1 MRKSLGIV
9 CLTGIMVIAFVGLLV
24 LQSSYI
30 KMTANMREDQ
40 FNENVRMCL
49 FSITQILEEEETMR
63 FLADNIESELQDP
76 DTSQITFFSDDHKKL
91 QAIFKFS
98 EFNANNDKSCVRI
111 KPKVYLQTA
120 SGKNTLQGT
129 SHLLQKKLRDRFNHE
144 RQFLDNVL
152 LRLLG
157 ENYSRHISERIDF
170 NHLTELLDKEMQQRG
185 LDLPHYVAVY
195 SSDGVEVYSSKGFN
209 GDNVENTYSQALFVN
224 DPYPTGNYMMVY
236 FPTKNKYVYNT
247 IRLVLP
253 TTVIFFLLLL
263 IFISSLMMISREKR
277 LTQMRTDFMN
287 NMTHE
292 LKTPVSSISLASQM
306 LSDES
311 IPKTPRML
319 AHLSKTI
326 SDETQR
332 LTQQI
337 EKVLQMSILEKESSA
352 LKLKEIDVNELIL
365 KVTSNFMIKVKDKG
379 GDIDTT
385 LDANYPF
392 VLADEVHF
400 TNIIYNLMDNA
411 LKYTEAI
418 PHLEVNTAD
427 DETHVIITVK
437 DNGIGIKPEDKEK
450 IFDKFFRV
458 STGNVHNV
466 KGFGL
471 GLAYVK
477 KVVTD
482 HKGTITCDSIF
493 GEGTTFTIRIPKVE
507 EKQNKEY

>member
-9 CLTGIMVIAFVGLLV
+9 CLIGIMAIAFVGLLV

-30 KMTANMREDQ
+30 KMTADMREDQ
-40 FNENVRMCL
+40 FNENVRLCL
-49 FSITQILEEEETMR
+49 FNITRILEEEETTR
-63 FLADNIESELQDP
+63 FMTENIESELQERD
-76 DTSQITFFSDDHKKL
+76 SSHISFFSSDQEKL
-91 QAIFKFS
+91 QAIIKFP
-98 EFNANNDKSCVRI
+98 EFNANNDKSCVRV
-111 KPKVYLQTA
+111 KPRAYLQTA
-120 SGKNTLQGT
+120 SGKNSLQGT
-129 SHLLQKKLRDRFNHE
+129 SHLLQKKLRDRFNQE

-185 LDLPHYVAVY
+185 LDLPHFVAVY
-195 SSDGVEVYSSKGFN
+195 SGDGVEVYHSTGFKSEN
-209 GDNVENTYSQALFVN
+209 SDNTYTQPLFVN
-224 DPYPTGNYMMVY
+224 DPYPTGNYMKVY
-236 FPTKNKYVYNT
+236 FPTRNKHVYNT

-263 IFISSLMMISREKR
+263 TFITSLVMISREKR

-306 LSDES
+306 LADES
-311 IPKTPRML
+311 VPKTPRML
-319 AHLSKTI
+319 AHLGRTI
-326 SDETQR
+326 NDETQR
-332 LTQQI
+332 LSQQI

-352 LKLKEIDVNELIL
+352 LKLKEIDVNELVL

-385 LDANYPF
+385 LDAIYPF
-392 VLADEVHF
+392 ILADEVHF
-400 TNIIYNLMDNA
+400 TNIIYNLLDNA
-411 LKYTEAI
+411 LKYTEAV
-418 PHLEVNTAD
+418 PHLEVNTAED
-427 DETHVIITVK
+427 DTNVIITVK

-477 KVVTD
+477 KVVSD
-482 HKGTITCDSIF
+482 HKGTITCDSEF
-493 GEGTTFTIRIPKVE
+493 GVGTTFTISIPKTDD
-507 EKQNKEY
+507 K

>member
-9 CLTGIMVIAFVGLLV
+9 CLIGIMAIAFVGLLV

-30 KMTANMREDQ
+30 KMTADMREDQ
-40 FNENVRMCL
+40 FNENVRLCL
-49 FSITQILEEEETMR
+49 FNISRILEEEETTR
-63 FLADNIESELQDP
+63 FMAENIESELRDQDS
-76 DTSQITFFSDDHKKL
+76 SQINFFQNDQEKKL
-91 QAIFKFS
+91 QAIIKIN
-98 EFNANNDKSCVRI
+98 EFNANNERSCVRV
-111 KPKVYLQTA
+111 KPKVYLETE
-120 SGKNTLQGT
+120 SGKNSLQGT
-129 SHLLQKKLRDRFNHE
+129 SHLLQKKLRDRFNKE

-152 LRLLG
+152 LQLLG

-170 NHLTELLDKEMQQRG
+170 NHLVEVMDREMSQRG
-185 LDLPHYVAVY
+185 LNLPHYVAVY
-195 SSDGVEVYSSKGFN
+195 SSDGVEVYSSN
-209 GDNVENTYSQALFVN
+209 GYNAENADITYSQALFIN
-224 DPYPTGNYMMVY
+224 DPYQTGNYMKVY
-236 FPTKNKYVYNT
+236 FPTRNKYVYNT

-253 TTVIFFLLLL
+253 TTIIFFLLLL
-263 IFISSLMMISREKR
+263 TFITSLVMISREKR

-306 LSDES
+306 LADES
-311 IPKTPRML
+311 VPKTPRML
-319 AHLSKTI
+319 AHLGKTI
-326 SDETQR
+326 NDETQR
-332 LTQQI
+332 LSQQI

-352 LKLKEIDVNELIL
+352 LKLKEIDVNELVV

-379 GDIDTT
+379 GDIETT
-385 LDANYPF
+385 LNAIYPF
-392 VLADEVHF
+392 IMADEVHF

-418 PHLEVNTAD
+418 PHLIVNT
-427 DETHVIITVK
+427 DEDEKHVIITVK

-477 KVVTD
+477 KVVSD
-482 HKGTITCDSIF
+482 HKGTITCDSEF
-493 GEGTTFTIRIPKVE
+493 GVGTTFTISIPKTE
-507 EKQNKEY
+507 DK

>member
-9 CLTGIMVIAFVGLLV
+9 CLIGIMVIAFVGLLV

-30 KMTANMREDQ
+30 KMTADMREDQ
-40 FNENVRMCL
+40 FNENVRLCL
-49 FSITQILEEEETMR
+49 FSISRILEEEETTR
-63 FLADNIESELQDP
+63 FMAENIESELRDK
-76 DTSQITFFSDDHKKL
+76 DTSQIIFFSNDQEKL
-91 QAIFKFS
+91 QAIIKLS
-98 EFNANNDKSCVRI
+98 EFNANSDQSCVRI
-111 KPKVYLQTA
+111 KPKVYLPSL
-120 SGKNTLQGT
+120 SGKNSLQGT
-129 SHLLQKKLRDRFNHE
+129 SHLLQKKLRDRFNQE

-157 ENYSRHISERIDF
+157 ENYYRHISERIDF

-185 LDLPHYVAVY
+185 LDLPHFVAVY
-195 SSDGVEVYSSKGFN
+195 SSDGVEVYASKGFKA
-209 GDNVENTYSQALFVN
+209 DNSNNTYSQALFVN
-224 DPYPTGNYMMVY
+224 DPYPTGNYMKVY
-236 FPTKNKYVYNT
+236 FPTKNKFVYNT

-253 TTVIFFLLLL
+253 TTIIFFLLLL
-263 IFISSLMMISREKR
+263 TFITSLVMISREKR

-326 SDETQR
+326 KDETQR

-352 LKLKEIDVNELIL
+352 LKLKEIDVNELIV
-365 KVTSNFMIKVKDKG
+365 KVTSNFLIKVKDKG

-385 LDANYPF
+385 LDADYPF
-392 VLADEVHF
+392 ILADEVHF

-411 LKYTEAI
+411 LKYTEEI
-418 PHLEVNTAD
+418 PHLEVNTAE
-427 DETHVIITVK
+427 DESHVIITVK

-482 HKGTITCDSIF
+482 HKGTITCDSEF
-493 GEGTTFTIRIPKVE
+493 GVGTTFTIRIPKTE
-507 EKQNKEY
+507 DK

>member
-63 FLADNIESELQDP
+63 FLAENIESELQER

-98 EFNANNDKSCVRI
+98 EFNADNDKSCVRI

-224 DPYPTGNYMMVY
+224 DPYPTGNYM
-236 FPTKNKYVYNT
+236 
-247 IRLVLP
+247 
-253 TTVIFFLLLL
+253 
-263 IFISSLMMISREKR
+263 
-277 LTQMRTDFMN
+277 
-287 NMTHE
+287 
-292 LKTPVSSISLASQM
+292 
-306 LSDES
+306 
-311 IPKTPRML
+311 
-319 AHLSKTI
+319 
-326 SDETQR
+326 
-332 LTQQI
+332 
-337 EKVLQMSILEKESSA
+337 KV
-352 LKLKEIDVNELIL
+352 
-365 KVTSNFMIKVKDKG
+365 
-379 GDIDTT
+379 
-385 LDANYPF
+385 
-392 VLADEVHF
+392 
-400 TNIIYNLMDNA
+400 
-411 LKYTEAI
+411 
-418 PHLEVNTAD
+418 
-427 DETHVIITVK
+427 
-437 DNGIGIKPEDKEK
+437 
-450 IFDKFFRV
+450 
-458 STGNVHNV
+458 
-466 KGFGL
+466 
-471 GLAYVK
+471 
-477 KVVTD
+477 
-482 HKGTITCDSIF
+482 
-493 GEGTTFTIRIPKVE
+493 
-507 EKQNKEY
+507 